1 MTIKKY
7 TRKPIRFTGQHFLCD
22 YSLINQLI
30 ETAEIKNS
38 DLVLD
43 IGAGKGA
50 LTLPLSRK
58 AARVLAI
65 EQDTRLA
72 CALKERFSKKEN
84 VAILEG
90 DFREIQVSDEPFKV
104 VSNIPYAITT
114 DIFGRL
120 MDIPSNTFD
129 GGAIVMELRAARRFT
144 KPVQSNPRIIG
155 WNTWYDLSIV
165 RSVCR
170 KSFSPPPKVTSAM
183 VKIDRRLKPAVHPDE
198 AGCYIAF
205 LHFFLNLSQ
214 QRAAPALRNLFT
226 RNQVKRILKDA
237 GIHAQQPVKAMTT
250 SQWAH
255 CFTIMKK
262 LLPPEVHPTLPGKY
276 KKMFFSGE

>member
-22 YSLINQLI
+22 HSLINQLI
-30 ETAEIKNS
+30 EAAEIKNR

-50 LTLPLSRK
+50 LTLPLSGK

-65 EQDTRLA
+65 EQDARLA
-72 CALKERFSKKEN
+72 CMLKELFSKKEN
-84 VAILEG
+84 VTILEG
-90 DFREIQVSDEPFKV
+90 DFRKVPVPDEPFKV

-120 MDIPSNTFD
+120 MDSPSETFD
-129 GGAIVMELRAARRFT
+129 GGVILMELGAARRFT

-155 WNTWYDLSIV
+155 WNTWFDLSIV

-170 KSFSPPPKVTSAM
+170 KSFSPPPKVVSAM
-183 VKIDRRLKPAVHPDE
+183 VKIDRRPNPAVHPDE
-198 AGCYIAF
+198 ACGYIAF
-205 LHFFLNLSQ
+205 LHFFLSLPQ
-214 QRAAPALRNLFT
+214 QRASPALRNLFT
-226 RNQVKRILKDA
+226 RNQVKRILTDA
-237 GIHAQQPVKAMTT
+237 GIHPQKPVKAMTT

-255 CFTIMKK
+255 CFNIMKK

-276 KKMFFSGE
+276 RKLFFPAE